1 MNFLHP
7 WAIVIGLL
15 GMALPLVVHYMT
27 RPRPKS
33 MPLSTIRFVRDA
45 VKQRQS
51 RSKLRD
57 GLVLLCRSCL
67 LYTSPSPRDRQKS
80 RMPSSA

>member
-57 GLVLLCRSCL
+57 GLVLLLSL
-67 LYTSPSPRDRQKS
+67 IHI
-80 RMPSSA
+80 